1 MLSVTY
7 LNPPTDSSQDFQM
20 ESCAMVE
27 PPKFEINFW
36 GVKVSAQGLAG
47 IAAAVLVV
55 GMFLA
60 VSRY

>member
-1 MLSVTY
+1 
-7 LNPPTDSSQDFQM
+7 
-20 ESCAMVE
+20 MVE

-36 GVKVSAQGLAG
+36 GIKVSAQGLVG
-47 IAAAVLVV
+47 IAAAVIVV